1 MKQTHSSA
9 PERMRS
15 MALVARFFCNTT
27 GRRTV
32 YNGNQLVPTLV
43 PNLPLPVSY
52 LRLRNMSM
60 FTRKGLHIGSNVQGK
75 RRLKR
80 LSSSKPPV
88 LNPVLLNI
96 RARMFFGLETI
107 HVDVVSLRQ
116 SIQRLN
122 LRELRIACLTIHAQR
137 IFSRREIPEIAVEAP
152 RSSSMIHIDG
162 RPPRTRNPSSTGH
175 ATLQAQHPTSG
186 DSDMPAWLPTGFDS
200 FTEVR
205 I

>member
-15 MALVARFFCNTT
+15 MTLVARFFCNTT
-27 GRRTV
+27 GRRTI

-52 LRLRNMSM
+52 LRLRDTSM

-96 RARMFFGLETI
+96 RARMFFGLEI
-107 HVDVVSLRQ
+107 
-116 SIQRLN
+116 
-122 LRELRIACLTIHAQR
+122 IHAQR

-152 RSSSMIHIDG
+152 RMIHIDG

-175 ATLQAQHPTSG
+175 ATSQAQHPTSG